1 MRPLY
6 AATSEG
12 HFVDRTIGK
21 LTDLE
26 KGTQVAN
33 AVATGIEYLVLA
45 AVFVVPILMLL
56 GGLRSRKAVNI
67 LGGVAATAGVVWYR
81 SIGDWDQRQNSI
93 LDKWQIPVG
102 DWVEQIT
109 VWVDLN
115 MKETLDVIKW
125 PFHTML
131 KIVVDDWLLGLSW
144 LTVCVAVLIAGWAFR
159 GLKVGIGSFL
169 GLTICGLLGE
179 EYWKETART
188 IGFIAVAV
196 ILCVMIGIPVGVAC
210 GRMDGVWRVVRPIL
224 DAMQVVHSFVY
235 MLPFVFF
242 FGVGFV
248 SATMVTMVFALPPL
262 IRLTNLGIRQVPED
276 VVEAAR
282 AYGASERRVLTDVQ
296 LPLARAALM
305 TGINQT
311 LLLAISMLG
320 IAAIMGAGGLGRLLY
335 RAIANQDIALAGS
348 GGLAFFIV
356 AVVLDRLT
364 QPDDADRGGL
374 FSRISGAW
382 KNTRTPELLLQK
394 AEEPAD
400 LGTDTNDGGLVAAM
414 YEPLGN
420 RERTAVGGAAL
431 GSIIALVGI
440 FLPWNSGAGHISAYA
455 RYADES
461 LTNQSFNGL
470 AASGGSWF
478 GVIILLFVIALAA
491 SLYASVFT
499 PGQKSRWLGP
509 DGATIFSVAALVVAI
524 CAILADPPIAASEF
538 SRSSGVYVTLIGCI
552 LMAASSVLWVWNAPM
567 GARRPLASGIRW
579 GRLFGVAFSG
589 LLIVIA
595 GYSGWTF
602 DTRAD
607 SVIGPELQ
615 VQLDDIVMQAE
626 AAEASGDLALAGSL
640 AAEFTALIAY
650 AQRTGDVIHD
660 GFNDEGAGLG
670 WVALAIGLLTLLV
683 AVPASGLISTD
694 ERFLYQWCSIVCGLG
709 LGLLVLGI
717 AWVATIARVAETNLV
732 SGVGALF
739 MMIAGVTSAASVR
752 GTLSEFDRKQVYTE
766 ISS

>member
-1 MRPLY
+1 MNVY
-6 AATSEG
+6 ADSTG
-12 HFVDRTIGK
+12 HFVDRAVGK
-21 LTDLE
+21 VTDLE
-26 KGTQVAN
+26 TGDKVAD
-33 AVATGIEYLVLA
+33 AVASAVEFVALIGIFA
-45 AVFVVPILMLL
+45 IPILFLL
-56 GGLRSRKAVNI
+56 GSARRRRVASAVGGAAAL
-67 LGGVAATAGVVWYR
+67 LGVLWYR
-81 SIGDWDQRQNSI
+81 SIGDWDQRQNTV

-115 MKETLDVIKW
+115 MKETLAVIKW
-125 PFHTML
+125 PFQTML
-131 KIVVDDWLLGLSW
+131 EVVVDDWLLGLSW
-144 LTVCVAVLIAGWAFR
+144 MTVCLAALIAGWAFR
-159 GLKVGIGSFL
+159 GLQVGIGSFL

-196 ILCVMIGIPVGVAC
+196 ILCVIIGIPTGVAC
-210 GRMDGVWRVVRPIL
+210 GRMDGVWRVVRPLL

-335 RAIANQDIALAGS
+335 RSIANQDIALAGS

-364 QPDDADRGGL
+364 QPDDSDKAGL
-374 FSRISGAW
+374 FSRITAAW
-382 KNTRTPELLLQK
+382 KNTRTPEALLPANTEEVSDSSKSDQA
-394 AEEPAD
+394 AEDAR
-400 LGTDTNDGGLVAAM
+400 
-414 YEPLGN
+414 YEPVSSK
-420 RERTAVGGAAL
+420 ERLAMLCACAGAL
-431 GSIIALVGI
+431 IAAIGL
-440 FLPWNSGAGHISAYA
+440 FLPWNSGTGHVSAYG
-455 RYADES
+455 RFADND
-461 LTNQSFNGL
+461 LAGQSFNGL

-478 GVIILLFVIALAA
+478 GIIILLCVLAVAAALYSTAWFA
-491 SLYASVFT
+491 
-499 PGQKSRWLGP
+499 GQRNRWLGP
-509 DGATIFSVAALVVAI
+509 DGATIFSVAAVVTALS
-524 CAILADPPIAASEF
+524 ATLANAPDSASGF
-538 SRSSGVYVTLIGCI
+538 QRSSGVYISLVGCLI
-552 LMAASSVLWVWNAPM
+552 MAAASVIWVWNAPM
-567 GARRPLASGIRW
+567 GARRPLASGVNW
-579 GRLFGVAFSG
+579 GRMFGASFAL
-589 LLIVIA
+589 LLIVMA

-615 VQLDDIVMQAE
+615 IELDAITEQSRIAE
-626 AAEASGDLALAGSL
+626 EAGDLAKVGSL
-640 AAEFTALIAY
+640 AAEFTALISY
-650 AQRTGDVIHD
+650 AQRTGDVIYD
-660 GFNDEGAGLG
+660 GYTDEGAGLG
-670 WVALAIGLLTLLV
+670 WLALVLGLLTLVL
-683 AVPASGLISTD
+683 AVPASGFFSQEEL
-694 ERFLYQWCSIVCGLG
+694 FLYRWCSVVCGLG
-709 LGLLVLGI
+709 LGLLLISVAWI
-717 AWVATIARVAETNLV
+717 ASISRVAETNLV

-739 MMIAGVTSAASVR
+739 LLFAGVTAAASAR
-752 GTLSEFDRKQVYTE
+752 GTLSEFDRKQVYT
-766 ISS
+766 

>member
-1 MRPLY
+1 
-6 AATSEG
+6 
-12 HFVDRTIGK
+12 
-21 LTDLE
+21 
-26 KGTQVAN
+26 
-33 AVATGIEYLVLA
+33 
-45 AVFVVPILMLL
+45 
-56 GGLRSRKAVNI
+56 
-67 LGGVAATAGVVWYR
+67 
-81 SIGDWDQRQNSI
+81 
-93 LDKWQIPVG
+93 
-102 DWVEQIT
+102 
-109 VWVDLN
+109 
-115 MKETLDVIKW
+115 
-125 PFHTML
+125 
-131 KIVVDDWLLGLSW
+131 
-144 LTVCVAVLIAGWAFR
+144 
-159 GLKVGIGSFL
+159 
-169 GLTICGLLGE
+169 
-179 EYWKETART
+179 
-188 IGFIAVAV
+188 
-196 ILCVMIGIPVGVAC
+196 
-210 GRMDGVWRVVRPIL
+210 
-224 DAMQVVHSFVY
+224 

-364 QPDDADRGGL
+364 QPDDSDGGGL
-374 FSRISGAW
+374 FRRISAAW
-382 KNTRTPELLLQK
+382 KNTKTPELLLPNSQDQDPPNK
-394 AEEPAD
+394 TQIDDEAD
-400 LGTDTNDGGLVAAM
+400 QEAL
-414 YEPLGN
+414 YEPL
-420 RERTAVGGAAL
+420 RSAERSGVTVAAL
-431 GSIIALVGI
+431 GAIATLLGVL
-440 FLPWNSGAGHISAYA
+440 LPWNGGSGHISAYA

-461 LTNQSFNGL
+461 LTNQTFNGL

-478 GVIILLFVIALAA
+478 GILIVICTLALAG
-491 SLYASVFT
+491 SLYATVRS
-499 PGQKSRWLGP
+499 PGQRSRWLGP
-509 DGATIFSVAALVVAI
+509 DGATVFSVAALVTAV
-524 CAILADPPIAASEF
+524 CALLASPPSVASEF
-538 SRSSGVYVTLIGCI
+538 SRSYGVYVTLVGCI
-552 LMAASSVLWVWNAPM
+552 LMAAGSVLWVWNAPM

-579 GRLFGVAFSG
+579 GRLFGVCFAG

-607 SVIGPELQ
+607 SVIGPELR

-626 AAEASGDLALAGSL
+626 AAEAAGDLALAGSL

-660 GFNDEGAGLG
+660 GYSGEGAGLG
-670 WVALAIGLLTLLV
+670 WVALMIGALTLLV
-683 AVPASGLISTD
+683 AIPASGVMSGD
-694 ERFLYQWCSIVCGLG
+694 EDFLYRWCSIMCGLG
-709 LGLLVLGI
+709 LGLFLLGI
-717 AWVATIARVAETNLV
+717 AWVGTISRVAETNLV

-739 MMIAGVTSAASVR
+739 ILFAGVTNAASVR
-752 GTLSEFDRKQVYTE
+752 GTLAEFDRKQVYN
-766 ISS
+766 

>member
-1 MRPLY
+1 MNLY
-6 AATSEG
+6 AESTG
-12 HFVDRTIGK
+12 HFVDRAVGK
-21 LTDLE
+21 VTDLE
-26 KGTQVAN
+26 TGDKVAD
-33 AVATGIEYLVLA
+33 AVASAVEFVALIGVFAIPILFLLGSARKRQAAA
-45 AVFVVPILMLL
+45 AVGGGAALL
-56 GGLRSRKAVNI
+56 GVL
-67 LGGVAATAGVVWYR
+67 WYR
-81 SIGDWDQRQNSI
+81 SIGDWDQRQNTV

-115 MKETLDVIKW
+115 MKETLAVIKW
-125 PFHTML
+125 PFQTML
-131 KIVVDDWLLGLSW
+131 EVVVDDWLLGLSW
-144 LTVCVAVLIAGWAFR
+144 MTVCLAALIAGWAFR
-159 GLKVGIGSFL
+159 GLQVGIGSFL

-196 ILCVMIGIPVGVAC
+196 ILCVIIGIPTGVAC
-210 GRMDGVWRVVRPIL
+210 GRMDGVWRVVRPLL

-335 RAIANQDIALAGS
+335 RSIANQDIALAGS

-364 QPDDADRGGL
+364 QPDDSDKAGL
-374 FSRISGAW
+374 FSRITAAW
-382 KNTRTPELLLQK
+382 KNTRTPEALLPAETEKVSASSKSEQ
-394 AEEPAD
+394 ATEEPQ
-400 LGTDTNDGGLVAAM
+400 
-414 YEPLGN
+414 YEPVRNKERLAMLGASAG
-420 RERTAVGGAAL
+420 AVIAAIGL
-431 GSIIALVGI
+431 
-440 FLPWNSGAGHISAYA
+440 FLPWNSGTGHISAYG
-455 RYADES
+455 RFADS
-461 LTNQSFNGL
+461 DLAGQSFNGL

-478 GVIILLFVIALAA
+478 GIIILLCVLAVGGALYSTAWFA
-491 SLYASVFT
+491 
-499 PGQKSRWLGP
+499 GQRNRWLGP
-509 DGATIFSVAALVVAI
+509 DGATIFSVAAAVTALSAT
-524 CAILADPPIAASEF
+524 LANAPDGASGF
-538 SRSSGVYVTLIGCI
+538 QRSSGVYVALVGCLI
-552 LMAASSVLWVWNAPM
+552 MAAASVTWVWNAPM
-567 GARRPLASGIRW
+567 GARRPLSSGVNW
-579 GRLFGVAFSG
+579 GRMFGASFAL
-589 LLIVIA
+589 LLIVMA
-595 GYSGWTF
+595 GFSGWTF

-615 VQLDDIVMQAE
+615 IELDAITEQSKIAE
-626 AAEASGDLALAGSL
+626 EAGDLAKVGSL
-640 AAEFTALIAY
+640 AAEFTALISY
-650 AQRTGDVIHD
+650 AQRTGDVIYD
-660 GFNDEGAGLG
+660 GYTDEGAGLG
-670 WVALAIGLLTLLV
+670 WLALFLGLLALLV
-683 AVPASGLISTD
+683 AIPASGFFSQEEL
-694 ERFLYQWCSIVCGLG
+694 FLYKWCSVVCGLG
-709 LGLLVLGI
+709 LGLLLISV
-717 AWVATIARVAETNLV
+717 AWIGSISRVAETNLV

-739 MMIAGVTSAASVR
+739 LLFAGVTTAASAR
-752 GTLSEFDRKQVYTE
+752 GTLSEFDRKQVYT
-766 ISS
+766 

>member
-1 MRPLY
+1 MNVY
-6 AATSEG
+6 ADSTG
-12 HFVDRTIGK
+12 HFVDRAVGK
-21 LTDLE
+21 VTDLE
-26 KGTQVAN
+26 TGDKVAD
-33 AVATGIEYLVLA
+33 AVASAVEFVALIGIFA
-45 AVFVVPILMLL
+45 IPILFLL
-56 GGLRSRKAVNI
+56 GSARRRRVASAIGGAAAL
-67 LGGVAATAGVVWYR
+67 LGVLWYR
-81 SIGDWDQRQNSI
+81 SIGDWDQRQNTV

-115 MKETLDVIKW
+115 MKETLAVIKW
-125 PFHTML
+125 PFQTML
-131 KIVVDDWLLGLSW
+131 EVVVDDWLLGLSW
-144 LTVCVAVLIAGWAFR
+144 MTVCLAALIAGWAFR
-159 GLKVGIGSFL
+159 GLQVGIGSFL

-196 ILCVMIGIPVGVAC
+196 ILCVIIGIPTGVAC
-210 GRMDGVWRVVRPIL
+210 GRMDGVWRVVRPLL

-335 RAIANQDIALAGS
+335 RSIANQDIALAGS

-364 QPDDADRGGL
+364 QPDDSDKAGL
-374 FSRISGAW
+374 FSRITAAW
-382 KNTRTPELLLQK
+382 KNTRTPEALLPANTEEVSDSSKSDLA
-394 AEEPAD
+394 AEDAR
-400 LGTDTNDGGLVAAM
+400 
-414 YEPLGN
+414 YEPVSNKERLAMLG
-420 RERTAVGGAAL
+420 ACAGAL
-431 GSIIALVGI
+431 IAAIGLL
-440 FLPWNSGAGHISAYA
+440 LPWNRGTGHVSAYG
-455 RYADES
+455 RFADND
-461 LTNQSFNGL
+461 LAGQSFNGL

-478 GVIILLFVIALAA
+478 GIIILLCVLAVAAALYSTAWFA
-491 SLYASVFT
+491 
-499 PGQKSRWLGP
+499 GQRNRWLGP
-509 DGATIFSVAALVVAI
+509 DGATIFSVAAVVTALS
-524 CAILADPPIAASEF
+524 ATLANAPDSASGF
-538 SRSSGVYVTLIGCI
+538 QRSSGVYISLVGCLI
-552 LMAASSVLWVWNAPM
+552 MAAASLIWVWNAPM
-567 GARRPLASGIRW
+567 GARRPLASGVNW
-579 GRLFGVAFSG
+579 GRMFGASFAL
-589 LLIVIA
+589 LLIVMA

-615 VQLDDIVMQAE
+615 IELDAITEQSRIAE
-626 AAEASGDLALAGSL
+626 EAGDLAKVGSL
-640 AAEFTALIAY
+640 AAEFTALISY
-650 AQRTGDVIHD
+650 AQRTGDVIYD
-660 GFNDEGAGLG
+660 GYTDEGAGLG
-670 WVALAIGLLTLLV
+670 WLALVLGLLTLVL
-683 AVPASGLISTD
+683 AVPASGFFSQEEL
-694 ERFLYQWCSIVCGLG
+694 FLYRWCSVVCGLG
-709 LGLLVLGI
+709 LGLLLISVAWI
-717 AWVATIARVAETNLV
+717 ASISRVAETNLV

-739 MMIAGVTSAASVR
+739 LLFAGVTTAASAR
-752 GTLSEFDRKQVYTE
+752 GTLSEFDRKQVYT
-766 ISS
+766 

>member
-12 HFVDRTIGK
+12 HFVDRTVGK

-26 KGTQVAN
+26 KGTQVAD

-45 AVFVVPILMLL
+45 AVFVIPILMLL

-67 LGGVAATAGVVWYR
+67 LGGVAATAGVIWYR
-81 SIGDWDQRQNSI
+81 SIGDWDQRQNTI

-131 KIVVDDWLLGLSW
+131 KIVVDQWLLSLSW
-144 LTVCVAVLIAGWAFR
+144 LTVCIAVLIAGCAFR
-159 GLKVGIGSFL
+159 GLKVGVGSFL

-188 IGFIAVAV
+188 LGFIAVAV

-374 FSRISGAW
+374 FSRISSAW
-382 KNTRTPELLLQK
+382 KNTKTPELLLQK
-394 AEEPAD
+394 PEEPAD
-400 LGTDTNDGGLVAAM
+400 PGIDTDNGGLVAAR

-420 RERTAVGGAAL
+420 RERMAVGGAAL
-431 GSIIALVGI
+431 GSIIVLVGI

-478 GVIILLFVIALAA
+478 GVTILLFVIALAA

-509 DGATIFSVAALVVAI
+509 DGATIFSVAALVIAI
-524 CAILADPPIAASEF
+524 SSILANPPSVASEF
-538 SRSSGVYVTLIGCI
+538 SRSSGVYITLIGCI
-552 LMAASSVLWVWNAPM
+552 LMAAASVLWVWNAPM
-567 GARRPLASGIRW
+567 AARRPLASGIRW

-626 AAEASGDLALAGSL
+626 AAEAAGDLALAGSL

-660 GFNDEGAGLG
+660 GFEDEGAGLG
-670 WVALAIGLLTLLV
+670 WVALAIGLFTLLV
-683 AVPASGLISTD
+683 AVPASGLISRD
-694 ERFLYQWCSIVCGLG
+694 EKFLYQWCSIVCGLG
-709 LGLLVLGI
+709 LGVLVLGI
-717 AWVATIARVAETNLV
+717 AWVGTIARVAETNLV

-739 MMIAGVTSAASVR
+739 IIFAGVTSAGSVR
-752 GTLSEFDRKQVYTE
+752 GTLSEFDRKQVYE
-766 ISS
+766 DVSS

>member
-1 MRPLY
+1 MKPLY

-12 HFVDRTIGK
+12 HFVDRAVGK

-26 KGTQVAN
+26 KGSQVAD
-33 AVATGIEYLVLA
+33 AVASGIEYLVLA

-56 GGLRSRKAVNI
+56 GGLRTRKAVTI

-81 SIGDWDQRQNSI
+81 SVGDWDQRQNSI

-131 KIVVDDWLLGLSW
+131 KIVVDEWLLGLSW
-144 LTVCVAVLIAGWAFR
+144 LTVCLAVLIAGWAFR

-188 IGFIAVAV
+188 LGFIAVAV

-210 GRMDGVWRVVRPIL
+210 GRVDGVWRIVRPVL

-374 FSRISGAW
+374 FSRISSAW
-382 KNTRTPELLLQK
+382 KNTKTPELLLQK
-394 AEEPAD
+394 AAESAD
-400 LGTDTNDGGLVAAM
+400 SGIDTDDGDLVAAV

-440 FLPWNSGAGHISAYA
+440 FLPWNSGSGHISAYA

-478 GVIILLFVIALAA
+478 GVMILLFVIALAA

-509 DGATIFSVAALVVAI
+509 DGATIFSVAALVTAI
-524 CAILADPPIAASEF
+524 CSILADPPSVASEF

-552 LMAASSVLWVWNAPM
+552 LMAAASVLWVWNAPM

-660 GFNDEGAGLG
+660 GFEDEGAGLG
-670 WVALAIGLLTLLV
+670 WVALAIGFFTLLV
-683 AVPASGLISTD
+683 AVPASGLISRD
-694 ERFLYQWCSIVCGLG
+694 EKFLYQWCSIVCGLG
-709 LGLLVLGI
+709 LGVLVLGI
-717 AWVATIARVAETNLV
+717 AWVGTIARVAETNLV

-739 MMIAGVTSAASVR
+739 IIFAGVTSAGSVR
-752 GTLSEFDRKQVYTE
+752 GTLSEFDRKQVYEDVT
-766 ISS
+766 S

>member
-1 MRPLY
+1 MNVY
-6 AATSEG
+6 ADSTG
-12 HFVDRTIGK
+12 HFVDRAVGK
-21 LTDLE
+21 VTDLE
-26 KGTQVAN
+26 TGDKVAD
-33 AVATGIEYLVLA
+33 AVASAVEFVALIGIFA
-45 AVFVVPILMLL
+45 IPILFLL
-56 GGLRSRKAVNI
+56 GSARRRRVASAVGGAAAL
-67 LGGVAATAGVVWYR
+67 LGVLWYR
-81 SIGDWDQRQNSI
+81 SIGDWDQRQNTV

-115 MKETLDVIKW
+115 MKETLAVIKW
-125 PFHTML
+125 PFQTML
-131 KIVVDDWLLGLSW
+131 EVVVDDWLLGLSW
-144 LTVCVAVLIAGWAFR
+144 MTVCLAALIAGWAFR
-159 GLKVGIGSFL
+159 GLQVVIGSFL

-196 ILCVMIGIPVGVAC
+196 ILCVIIGIPTGVAC
-210 GRMDGVWRVVRPIL
+210 GRMDGVWRVVRPLL

-335 RAIANQDIALAGS
+335 RSIANQDIALAGS

-364 QPDDADRGGL
+364 QPDDSDKAGL
-374 FSRISGAW
+374 FSRITAAW
-382 KNTRTPELLLQK
+382 KNTRTPEALLPANTEEVSDSSKSDLA
-394 AEEPAD
+394 AEDAR
-400 LGTDTNDGGLVAAM
+400 
-414 YEPLGN
+414 YEPVGN
-420 RERTAVGGAAL
+420 KERLAMLCACAGAL
-431 GSIIALVGI
+431 IAAIGL
-440 FLPWNSGAGHISAYA
+440 FLPWNSGTGHVSAYG
-455 RYADES
+455 RFADND
-461 LTNQSFNGL
+461 LAGQSFNGL

-478 GVIILLFVIALAA
+478 GIIILLCVLAVAAALYSTAWFA
-491 SLYASVFT
+491 
-499 PGQKSRWLGP
+499 GQRNRWLGP
-509 DGATIFSVAALVVAI
+509 DGATIFSVAAVVTALS
-524 CAILADPPIAASEF
+524 ATLANAPDSASGF
-538 SRSSGVYVTLIGCI
+538 QRSSGVYISLVGCLI
-552 LMAASSVLWVWNAPM
+552 MAAASVIWVWNAPM
-567 GARRPLASGIRW
+567 GARRPLASGVNW
-579 GRLFGVAFSG
+579 GRMFGASFAL
-589 LLIVIA
+589 LLIVMA

-615 VQLDDIVMQAE
+615 IELDAITEQSRIAE
-626 AAEASGDLALAGSL
+626 EAGDLAKVGSL
-640 AAEFTALIAY
+640 AAEFTALISY
-650 AQRTGDVIHD
+650 AQRTGDVIYD
-660 GFNDEGAGLG
+660 GYTDEGAGLG
-670 WVALAIGLLTLLV
+670 WLALVLGLLTLVL
-683 AVPASGLISTD
+683 AVPASGFFSQEEL
-694 ERFLYQWCSIVCGLG
+694 FLYRWCSVVCGLG
-709 LGLLVLGI
+709 LGLLLISVAWI
-717 AWVATIARVAETNLV
+717 ASISRVAETNLV

-739 MMIAGVTSAASVR
+739 LLFAGVTAAASAR
-752 GTLSEFDRKQVYTE
+752 GTLSEFDRKQVYT
-766 ISS
+766 

>member
-1 MRPLY
+1 MNLY
-6 AATSEG
+6 AESTG
-12 HFVDRTIGK
+12 HFVDRAVGK
-21 LTDLE
+21 VTDLE
-26 KGTQVAN
+26 TGDKVAD
-33 AVATGIEYLVLA
+33 AVASAVEFVALIGVFAIPILFLLGSARKRQAAA
-45 AVFVVPILMLL
+45 AVGGGAALL
-56 GGLRSRKAVNI
+56 GVL
-67 LGGVAATAGVVWYR
+67 WYR
-81 SIGDWDQRQNSI
+81 SIGDWDQRQNTV

-115 MKETLDVIKW
+115 MKETLAVIKW
-125 PFHTML
+125 PFQTML
-131 KIVVDDWLLGLSW
+131 EVVVDDWLLGLSW
-144 LTVCVAVLIAGWAFR
+144 MTVCLAALIAGWAFR
-159 GLKVGIGSFL
+159 GLQVGIGSFL

-196 ILCVMIGIPVGVAC
+196 ILCVIIGIPTGVAC
-210 GRMDGVWRVVRPIL
+210 GRMDGVWRVVRPLL

-335 RAIANQDIALAGS
+335 RSIANQDIALAGS

-364 QPDDADRGGL
+364 QPDDSDKAGL
-374 FSRISGAW
+374 FSRITAAW
-382 KNTRTPELLLQK
+382 KNTRTPEALLP
-394 AEEPAD
+394 AETEKVSASSKSEQA
-400 LGTDTNDGGLVAAM
+400 TEEAQ
-414 YEPLGN
+414 YEPVRNKERLAMLGASAG
-420 RERTAVGGAAL
+420 AVIAAIGL
-431 GSIIALVGI
+431 
-440 FLPWNSGAGHISAYA
+440 FLPWNSGTGHISAYG
-455 RYADES
+455 RFADS
-461 LTNQSFNGL
+461 DLAGQSFNGL

-478 GVIILLFVIALAA
+478 GIIILLCVLAVGGALYSTAWFA
-491 SLYASVFT
+491 
-499 PGQKSRWLGP
+499 GQRNRWLGP
-509 DGATIFSVAALVVAI
+509 DGATIFSVAAAVTALSAT
-524 CAILADPPIAASEF
+524 LANAPDGASGF
-538 SRSSGVYVTLIGCI
+538 QRSSGVYVALVGCLI
-552 LMAASSVLWVWNAPM
+552 MAAASVTWVWNAPM
-567 GARRPLASGIRW
+567 GARRPLSSGVNW
-579 GRLFGVAFSG
+579 GRMFGASFAL
-589 LLIVIA
+589 LLIVMA
-595 GYSGWTF
+595 GFSGWTF

-615 VQLDDIVMQAE
+615 IELDAITEQRKIAE
-626 AAEASGDLALAGSL
+626 EAGDLAKVGSL
-640 AAEFTALIAY
+640 AAEFTALISY
-650 AQRTGDVIHD
+650 AQRTGDVIYD
-660 GFNDEGAGLG
+660 GYTDEGAGLG
-670 WVALAIGLLTLLV
+670 WLALFLGLLALLV
-683 AVPASGLISTD
+683 AIPASGFFSQEEL
-694 ERFLYQWCSIVCGLG
+694 FLYKWCSVVCGLG
-709 LGLLVLGI
+709 LGLLLISV
-717 AWVATIARVAETNLV
+717 AWIGSISRVAETNLV

-739 MMIAGVTSAASVR
+739 LLFAGVTTAASAR
-752 GTLSEFDRKQVYTE
+752 GTLSEFDRKQVYT
-766 ISS
+766 

>member
-12 HFVDRTIGK
+12 HFVDRTVGK

-26 KGTQVAN
+26 KGTQVAD
-33 AVATGIEYLVLA
+33 AVATGVEYLVLA
-45 AVFVVPILMLL
+45 AVFVIPILMLL

-67 LGGVAATAGVVWYR
+67 LGGVAATAGVIWYR

-131 KIVVDDWLLGLSW
+131 KIVVDQWLLSLSW
-144 LTVCVAVLIAGWAFR
+144 LTVCIAVLIAGCAFR

-188 IGFIAVAV
+188 LGFIAVAV

-210 GRMDGVWRVVRPIL
+210 GRVDGVWRIVRPVL

-262 IRLTNLGIRQVPED
+262 IRLTNLGIRQVLED

-374 FSRISGAW
+374 FSRISSAW
-382 KNTRTPELLLQK
+382 KNTKTPELLLQK
-394 AEEPAD
+394 PEEPAD
-400 LGTDTNDGGLVAAM
+400 PGIDTDNGGLVAAR

-420 RERTAVGGAAL
+420 RERMAVGGATL
-431 GSIIALVGI
+431 GSIIVLVGI

-478 GVIILLFVIALAA
+478 GIIILLFVIALAA

-509 DGATIFSVAALVVAI
+509 DGATIFSVAALVIAI
-524 CAILADPPIAASEF
+524 CATLADPPRAASEF

-552 LMAASSVLWVWNAPM
+552 LMAAASVLWVWNAPM

-579 GRLFGVAFSG
+579 GRLFGVAVSG

-626 AAEASGDLALAGSL
+626 AAEAAGDLALAGSL

-660 GFNDEGAGLG
+660 GFEDEGAGLG

-683 AVPASGLISTD
+683 AVPASGLISRD
-694 ERFLYQWCSIVCGLG
+694 EKFLYQWCSIVCGLG
-709 LGLLVLGI
+709 LGVLVLGI
-717 AWVATIARVAETNLV
+717 AWVGTIARVAETNLV

-739 MMIAGVTSAASVR
+739 IIFAGVTSAGSVR
-752 GTLSEFDRKQVYTE
+752 GTLSEFDRKQVYE
-766 ISS
+766 DVSS

>member
-1 MRPLY
+1 MNLY
-6 AATSEG
+6 AESTG
-12 HFVDRTIGK
+12 HFVDRAVGK
-21 LTDLE
+21 VTDLE
-26 KGTQVAN
+26 TGDTVAN
-33 AVATGIEYLVLA
+33 AVASAIEFVALIG
-45 AVFVVPILMLL
+45 VFGVPILIIL
-56 GGLRSRKAVNI
+56 GSARRRRVVNAV
-67 LGGVAATAGVVWYR
+67 GGVAGLVAVIWYR
-81 SIGDWDQRQNSI
+81 SIEDWDQRQNTV
-93 LDKWQIPVG
+93 LDRWQIPVG

-131 KIVVDDWLLGLSW
+131 GVVVDDWLLGLSW
-144 LTVCVAVLIAGWAFR
+144 MTVCLAALIAGWAFR
-159 GLKVGIGSFL
+159 GLQVGIGSFL

-196 ILCVMIGIPVGVAC
+196 ILCVIIGIPTGVAC
-210 GRMDGVWRVVRPIL
+210 GRMDGVWRIVRPVL

-364 QPDDADRGGL
+364 QPDDSDGGGL
-374 FSRISGAW
+374 FGRITAAW
-382 KNTRTPELLLQK
+382 KNTKTPELLLSNSENEDLLNK
-394 AEEPAD
+394 AQI
-400 LGTDTNDGGLVAAM
+400 DGESDQEAQ
-414 YEPLGN
+414 YEPL
-420 RERTAVGGAAL
+420 RSAERSGVAVAAL
-431 GSIIALVGI
+431 GAIATLLGVL
-440 FLPWNSGAGHISAYA
+440 LPWNGGSGHISAYA

-461 LTNQSFNGL
+461 LTNQTFNGL

-478 GVIILLFVIALAA
+478 GILIVMCTLALAG
-491 SLYASVFT
+491 SVYATVRS
-499 PGQKSRWLGP
+499 PGQRNRWLGP
-509 DGATIFSVAALVVAI
+509 DGATVFGIAALVTAVCSIMAS
-524 CAILADPPIAASEF
+524 PPDVASEF
-538 SRSSGVYVTLIGCI
+538 SRSYGIYVTLIGCV
-552 LMAASSVLWVWNAPM
+552 LMAAGSVLWVWNAPM

-579 GRLFGVAFSG
+579 GRLVGVSFAG
-589 LLIVIA
+589 LLIVMA

-607 SVIGPELQ
+607 SVIGPELR
-615 VQLDDIVMQAE
+615 VQLDDIVMKAE
-626 AAEASGDLALAGSL
+626 AAEAAGDLALAGSL

-660 GFNDEGAGLG
+660 GYSDQGAGLG
-670 WVALAIGLLTLLV
+670 WVALVLGLLAL
-683 AVPASGLISTD
+683 AVVIPASGFLSQD
-694 ERFLYQWCSIVCGLG
+694 ELFLYKWCSIVCGLG
-709 LGLLVLGI
+709 LGLFLMSV
-717 AWVATIARVAETNLV
+717 AWIGSISRVAETNLV
-732 SGVGALF
+732 AGVGALF
-739 MMIAGVTSAASVR
+739 LLFAGVTVAGSAR
-752 GTLSEFDRKQVYTE
+752 GTLSEFDRKQVYT
-766 ISS
+766 

>member
-1 MRPLY
+1 MRTLF
-6 AATSEG
+6 AASADG
-12 HFVDRTIGK
+12 HFVDRTVGK
-21 LTDLE
+21 LTDLDT
-26 KGTQVAN
+26 GDQVAD
-33 AVATGIEYLVLA
+33 AVATVVEYFALI
-45 AVFVVPILMLL
+45 AVFAIPILMLL
-56 GGLRSRKAVNI
+56 GGLRSRKAASI
-67 LGGVAATAGVVWYR
+67 TGGVIATAGVLWYR

-102 DWVEQIT
+102 DWVEQVT

-131 KIVVDDWLLGLSW
+131 KIIVDEWLLGLSW
-144 LTVCVAVLIAGWAFR
+144 MTVCLAALFAGWAFR
-159 GLKVGIGSFL
+159 GLQVGVGSFL
-169 GLTICGLLGE
+169 GLTICGLLGD
-179 EYWKETART
+179 EYWKETSRT

-196 ILCVMIGIPVGVAC
+196 ILCVIIGIPVGVAC
-210 GRMDGVWRVVRPIL
+210 GRVDGVWRVVRPVL

-364 QPDDADRGGL
+364 QPDDSDGGGL
-374 FSRISGAW
+374 FRRISAAW
-382 KNTRTPELLLQK
+382 KNTKTPELLLPNSQDQDPPNK
-394 AEEPAD
+394 PQIDDEAD
-400 LGTDTNDGGLVAAM
+400 QEAL
-414 YEPLGN
+414 YEPL
-420 RERTAVGGAAL
+420 RSAERSGVTVAAL
-431 GSIIALVGI
+431 GAIATLLGV
-440 FLPWNSGAGHISAYA
+440 FLPWNGGSGHISAYA

-461 LTNQSFNGL
+461 LTNQTFNGL

-478 GVIILLFVIALAA
+478 GILIVICTLALAG
-491 SLYASVFT
+491 SLYATVRS
-499 PGQKSRWLGP
+499 PGQRNRWLGP
-509 DGATIFSVAALVVAI
+509 DGATVFSVAALVTAV
-524 CAILADPPIAASEF
+524 CALLASPPSVASEF
-538 SRSSGVYVTLIGCI
+538 SRSYGVYVTLVGCI
-552 LMAASSVLWVWNAPM
+552 LMAAGSVLWVWNAPM

-579 GRLFGVAFSG
+579 GRLFGVCFAG

-607 SVIGPELQ
+607 SVIGPELR

-626 AAEASGDLALAGSL
+626 AAEAAGDLALAGSL

-660 GFNDEGAGLG
+660 GYSGEGAGLG
-670 WVALAIGLLTLLV
+670 WVALMIGALTLLV
-683 AVPASGLISTD
+683 AIPASGVMSGD
-694 ERFLYQWCSIVCGLG
+694 EDFLYRWCSIMCGLG
-709 LGLLVLGI
+709 LGLFLLGI
-717 AWVATIARVAETNLV
+717 AWVGTISRVAETNLV

-739 MMIAGVTSAASVR
+739 ILFAGVTNAASAR
-752 GTLSEFDRKQVYTE
+752 GTLAEFDRKQVYN
-766 ISS
+766 

>member
-1 MRPLY
+1 VKPLY

-12 HFVDRTIGK
+12 HFVDRTVGK

-26 KGTQVAN
+26 KGTQVAD
-33 AVATGIEYLVLA
+33 AVANGIEYLVLA
-45 AVFVVPILMLL
+45 AVFVIPILMLL
-56 GGLRSRKAVNI
+56 GGLRSRKAASI

-81 SIGDWDQRQNSI
+81 SVGDWDQRQNTI

-131 KIVVDDWLLGLSW
+131 KIVVDEWLLGLSW
-144 LTVCVAVLIAGWAFR
+144 LTVCLAVLIAGWAFR

-188 IGFIAVAV
+188 LGFIAVAV

-210 GRMDGVWRVVRPIL
+210 GRVDGVWRIVRPIL

-374 FSRISGAW
+374 FSRISNAW
-382 KNTRTPELLLQK
+382 KNTKTPELLLQK
-394 AEEPAD
+394 AEEP
-400 LGTDTNDGGLVAAM
+400 TDPGIDIDDGELVAAM

-478 GVIILLFVIALAA
+478 GVMILLFVIALAA

-509 DGATIFSVAALVVAI
+509 DGATIFSVAALVTAI
-524 CAILADPPIAASEF
+524 CAILADPPSVASEF

-552 LMAASSVLWVWNAPM
+552 LMAAASVLWVWNAPM
-567 GARRPLASGIRW
+567 AARRPLASGIRW

-626 AAEASGDLALAGSL
+626 AAEAAGDLALAGSL

-650 AQRTGDVIHD
+650 AQRTGDVIND
-660 GFNDEGAGLG
+660 GFEDEGAGLG
-670 WVALAIGLLTLLV
+670 WVALAVGLFTLLV
-683 AVPASGLISTD
+683 AVPASGLISRD
-694 ERFLYQWCSIVCGLG
+694 EKFLYQWCSIVCGLG
-709 LGLLVLGI
+709 LGVLVLGI
-717 AWVATIARVAETNLV
+717 AWVGTIARVAETNLV

-739 MMIAGVTSAASVR
+739 IIFAGVTSAGSVR
-752 GTLSEFDRKQVYTE
+752 GTLSEFDRKQVYE
-766 ISS
+766 DVSS

>member
-1 MRPLY
+1 MNLY
-6 AATSEG
+6 AESTG
-12 HFVDRTIGK
+12 HFVDRAVGK
-21 LTDLE
+21 VTDLE
-26 KGTQVAN
+26 TGDKVAD
-33 AVATGIEYLVLA
+33 AVASAVEFVALIGVFAIPILFLLGSARRRRIAA
-45 AVFVVPILMLL
+45 AVGGGAALL
-56 GGLRSRKAVNI
+56 GVL
-67 LGGVAATAGVVWYR
+67 WYR
-81 SIGDWDQRQNSI
+81 SIGDWDQRQNTV

-115 MKETLDVIKW
+115 MKETLAVIKW
-125 PFHTML
+125 PFQTML
-131 KIVVDDWLLGLSW
+131 EVVVDDWLLGLSW
-144 LTVCVAVLIAGWAFR
+144 MTVCLAALIAGWAFR
-159 GLKVGIGSFL
+159 GLQVGIGSFL

-196 ILCVMIGIPVGVAC
+196 ILCVIIGIPTGVAC
-210 GRMDGVWRVVRPIL
+210 GRMDGVWRVVRPLL

-335 RAIANQDIALAGS
+335 RSIANQDIALAGS

-364 QPDDADRGGL
+364 QPDDSDKAGL
-374 FSRISGAW
+374 FSRITAAW
-382 KNTRTPELLLQK
+382 KNTRTPEALL
-394 AEEPAD
+394 PAD
-400 LGTDTNDGGLVAAM
+400 TEKVSASSKSDQATEEAQ
-414 YEPLGN
+414 YEPVRNKERLAMLGASAG
-420 RERTAVGGAAL
+420 AVIAAIGL
-431 GSIIALVGI
+431 
-440 FLPWNSGAGHISAYA
+440 FLPWNSGTGHVSAYG
-455 RYADES
+455 RFADND
-461 LTNQSFNGL
+461 LAGQSFNGL

-478 GVIILLFVIALAA
+478 GIIILLCVLAVGGALYSTAWFA
-491 SLYASVFT
+491 
-499 PGQKSRWLGP
+499 GQRNRWLGP
-509 DGATIFSVAALVVAI
+509 DGATIFSVAGVVTALSAT
-524 CAILADPPIAASEF
+524 LANAPDSASGF
-538 SRSSGVYVTLIGCI
+538 QRSSGVYVALVGCLI
-552 LMAASSVLWVWNAPM
+552 MAAASVTWVWNAPM
-567 GARRPLASGIRW
+567 GARRPLSSGVNW
-579 GRLFGVAFSG
+579 GRMFGTSFAL
-589 LLIVIA
+589 LLIVMA

-615 VQLDDIVMQAE
+615 IELDAITEQSKIAE
-626 AAEASGDLALAGSL
+626 EAGDLAKVGSL
-640 AAEFTALIAY
+640 AAEFTALISY
-650 AQRTGDVIHD
+650 AQRTGDVIYD
-660 GFNDEGAGLG
+660 GYTDEGAGLG
-670 WVALAIGLLTLLV
+670 WLALFLGLLALLV
-683 AVPASGLISTD
+683 AIPASGFFSQEEL
-694 ERFLYQWCSIVCGLG
+694 FLYKWCSVVCGLG
-709 LGLLVLGI
+709 LGLLLISVAWI
-717 AWVATIARVAETNLV
+717 ASISRVAETNLV
-732 SGVGALF
+732 SGVGAVFLLF
-739 MMIAGVTSAASVR
+739 AGVTTAASAR
-752 GTLSEFDRKQVYTE
+752 GTLSEFDRKQVYT
-766 ISS
+766 

>member
-1 MRPLY
+1 
-6 AATSEG
+6 
-12 HFVDRTIGK
+12 V
-21 LTDLE
+21 
-26 KGTQVAN
+26 
-33 AVATGIEYLVLA
+33 
-45 AVFVVPILMLL
+45 
-56 GGLRSRKAVNI
+56 
-67 LGGVAATAGVVWYR
+67 
-81 SIGDWDQRQNSI
+81 
-93 LDKWQIPVG
+93 
-102 DWVEQIT
+102 T

-115 MKETLDVIKW
+115 MKETLDVVKW

-131 KIVVDDWLLGLSW
+131 KIIVDEWLLGLSW
-144 LTVCVAVLIAGWAFR
+144 MTVCLAALFAGWAFR
-159 GLKVGIGSFL
+159 GLQVGVGSFL

-179 EYWKETART
+179 EYWKETSRT

-196 ILCVMIGIPVGVAC
+196 ILCVIIGIPVGVAC
-210 GRMDGVWRVVRPIL
+210 GRVDGVWRVVRPVL

-364 QPDDADRGGL
+364 QPDDSDGGGL
-374 FSRISGAW
+374 FRRISAAW
-382 KNTRTPELLLQK
+382 KNTKTPELLLPNSQDQDPPNK
-394 AEEPAD
+394 TQIDDEAD
-400 LGTDTNDGGLVAAM
+400 QEAL
-414 YEPLGN
+414 YEPL
-420 RERTAVGGAAL
+420 RSAERSGVTVAAL
-431 GSIIALVGI
+431 GAIATLLGVL
-440 FLPWNSGAGHISAYA
+440 LPWNGGSGHISAYA

-461 LTNQSFNGL
+461 LTNQTFNGL

-478 GVIILLFVIALAA
+478 GILIVICTLALAG
-491 SLYASVFT
+491 SLYATVRS
-499 PGQKSRWLGP
+499 PGQRNRWLGP
-509 DGATIFSVAALVVAI
+509 DGATVFSVAALVTAV
-524 CAILADPPIAASEF
+524 CALLASPPSVASEF
-538 SRSSGVYVTLIGCI
+538 SRSYGVYVTLVGCI
-552 LMAASSVLWVWNAPM
+552 LMAAGSVLWVWNAPM

-579 GRLFGVAFSG
+579 GRLFGVCFAG

-607 SVIGPELQ
+607 SVIGPELR

-626 AAEASGDLALAGSL
+626 AAEAAGDLALAGSL

-660 GFNDEGAGLG
+660 GYSGEGAGLG
-670 WVALAIGLLTLLV
+670 WVALMIGALTLLV
-683 AVPASGLISTD
+683 AIPASGVMSGD
-694 ERFLYQWCSIVCGLG
+694 EDFLYRWCSIMCGLG
-709 LGLLVLGI
+709 LGLFLLGI
-717 AWVATIARVAETNLV
+717 AWVGTISRVAETNLV

-739 MMIAGVTSAASVR
+739 ILFAGVTNAASVR
-752 GTLSEFDRKQVYTE
+752 GTLAEFDRKQVYN
-766 ISS
+766 

>member
-1 MRPLY
+1 VRTLF
-6 AATSEG
+6 AASADG
-12 HFVDRTIGK
+12 HFVDRTVGK
-21 LTDLE
+21 LTDLDT
-26 KGTQVAN
+26 GDQVAD
-33 AVATGIEYLVLA
+33 AVATGVEYFALI
-45 AVFVVPILMLL
+45 AVFAIPILMLL
-56 GGLRSRKAVNI
+56 GGLRSRKAASI
-67 LGGVAATAGVVWYR
+67 TGGVIATAGVLWYR

-102 DWVEQIT
+102 DWVEQVT

-131 KIVVDDWLLGLSW
+131 KIIVDEWLLGLSW
-144 LTVCVAVLIAGWAFR
+144 MTVCLAALFAGWAFR
-159 GLKVGIGSFL
+159 GLQVGVGSFL

-179 EYWKETART
+179 EYWKETSRT

-196 ILCVMIGIPVGVAC
+196 ILCVIIGIPVGVAC
-210 GRMDGVWRVVRPIL
+210 GRVDGVWRVVRPVL

-364 QPDDADRGGL
+364 QPDDSDGGGL
-374 FSRISGAW
+374 FRRISAAW
-382 KNTRTPELLLQK
+382 KNTKTPELLLPNSQDQDPPNK
-394 AEEPAD
+394 TQTDDEAD
-400 LGTDTNDGGLVAAM
+400 QEAL
-414 YEPLGN
+414 YEPL
-420 RERTAVGGAAL
+420 RSAERSGVTVAAL
-431 GSIIALVGI
+431 GAIATLLGVL
-440 FLPWNSGAGHISAYA
+440 LPWNGGSGHISAYA

-461 LTNQSFNGL
+461 LTNQTFNGL

-478 GVIILLFVIALAA
+478 GILIVICTLALAG
-491 SLYASVFT
+491 SLYATVRS
-499 PGQKSRWLGP
+499 PGQRNRWLGP
-509 DGATIFSVAALVVAI
+509 DGATVFSVAALVTAV
-524 CAILADPPIAASEF
+524 CALLASPPSVASEF
-538 SRSSGVYVTLIGCI
+538 SRSYGVYVTLVGCI
-552 LMAASSVLWVWNAPM
+552 LMAAGSVLWVWNAPM

-579 GRLFGVAFSG
+579 GRLFGVCFAG

-607 SVIGPELQ
+607 SVIGPELR

-626 AAEASGDLALAGSL
+626 AAEAAGDLALAGSL

-660 GFNDEGAGLG
+660 GYSGEGAGLG
-670 WVALAIGLLTLLV
+670 WVALMIGALTLLV
-683 AVPASGLISTD
+683 AIPASGVMSGD
-694 ERFLYQWCSIVCGLG
+694 EDFLYRWCSIMCGLG
-709 LGLLVLGI
+709 LGLFLLGI
-717 AWVATIARVAETNLV
+717 AWVGTISRVAETNLV

-739 MMIAGVTSAASVR
+739 ILFAGVTNAASAR
-752 GTLSEFDRKQVYTE
+752 GTLAEFDRKQVYN
-766 ISS
+766 

>member
-1 MRPLY
+1 MNLY
-6 AATSEG
+6 AESSG
-12 HFVDRTIGK
+12 HFVDRAVGK
-21 LTDLE
+21 VTDLE
-26 KGTQVAN
+26 TGDTVAN
-33 AVATGIEYLVLA
+33 ALASAIEFVALIG
-45 AVFVVPILMLL
+45 VFAVPILILL
-56 GGLRSRKAVNI
+56 GSAKRRRVVNAVGGAAGLIAVI
-67 LGGVAATAGVVWYR
+67 WYR
-81 SIGDWDQRQNSI
+81 SIGDWDQRQNTV
-93 LDKWQIPVG
+93 LDRWQIPVG

-131 KIVVDDWLLGLSW
+131 GVVVDDWLLGLSW
-144 LTVCVAVLIAGWAFR
+144 MTVCIAALIAGWAFR
-159 GLKVGIGSFL
+159 GLQVGIGSFL

-196 ILCVMIGIPVGVAC
+196 ILCVIIGIPTGVAC
-210 GRMDGVWRVVRPIL
+210 GRMDGVWRIVRPVL

-364 QPDDADRGGL
+364 QPDDSDRAGL
-374 FSRISGAW
+374 LSRVAGAW
-382 KNTRTPELLLQK
+382 RNTRTPENLLPDSSEQGTSI
-394 AEEPAD
+394 APPEEEIEDAKF
-400 LGTDTNDGGLVAAM
+400 
-414 YEPLGN
+414 EPIGS
-420 RERTAVGGAAL
+420 RERFAMLGAGTGAL
-431 GSIIALVGI
+431 LAIIGM
-440 FLPWNSGAGHISAYA
+440 FLPWNSQTGHISAYGRFSDNDLA
-455 RYADES
+455 G
-461 LTNQSFNGL
+461 QSFNGL
-470 AASGGSWF
+470 SASGGSWF
-478 GVIILLFVIALAA
+478 GIVILLSVLAVGGALYSTARFA
-491 SLYASVFT
+491 
-499 PGQKSRWLGP
+499 GQRNRWLGP
-509 DGATIFSVAALVVAI
+509 DGATVYSLGAAVTAL
-524 CAILADPPIAASEF
+524 CAVFANAPDGAAAF
-538 SRSSGVYVTLIGCI
+538 QRSSGVYITFVGCL
-552 LMAASSVLWVWNAPM
+552 LMAAASVMWVWNAPM
-567 GARRPLASGIRW
+567 GARRPLSSGVNW
-579 GRLFGVAFSG
+579 GRMTGASFAL

-615 VQLDDIVMQAE
+615 QELDAIEDESKVAE
-626 AAEASGDLALAGSL
+626 DAGDLAKVGAL
-640 AAEFTALIAY
+640 AAEYTALISQ
-650 AQRTGDVIHD
+650 AQRTGDVIYD
-660 GFNDEGAGLG
+660 GYTDEGAGLG
-670 WVALAIGLLTLLV
+670 WIALILGLVALAVTI
-683 AVPASGLISTD
+683 PASGFLSQD
-694 ERFLYQWCSIVCGLG
+694 EIFLYKWCSLVCGLG
-709 LGLLVLGI
+709 LGLFLISV
-717 AWVATIARVAETNLV
+717 AWIGSISRVAETNLV
-732 SGVGALF
+732 AGVGALF
-739 MMIAGVTSAASVR
+739 LLFAGVTVAGSAR
-752 GTLSEFDRKQVYTE
+752 GTLSEFDRKQVYT
-766 ISS
+766 

>member
-1 MRPLY
+1 MRTLF
-6 AATSEG
+6 AASADG
-12 HFVDRTIGK
+12 HFVDRTVGK
-21 LTDLE
+21 LTDLDT
-26 KGTQVAN
+26 GDQVAD
-33 AVATGIEYLVLA
+33 AVATGVEYFALI
-45 AVFVVPILMLL
+45 AVFAIPLLMLL
-56 GGLRSRKAVNI
+56 GGLRSRKAATI
-67 LGGVAATAGVVWYR
+67 TGGVIATAGVLWYR

-102 DWVEQIT
+102 DWVEQVT

-131 KIVVDDWLLGLSW
+131 KIIVDEWLLGLSW
-144 LTVCVAVLIAGWAFR
+144 MTVCLAALFAGWAFR
-159 GLKVGIGSFL
+159 GLQVGVGSFL

-179 EYWKETART
+179 EYWKETSRT

-196 ILCVMIGIPVGVAC
+196 ILCVIIGIPVGVAC
-210 GRMDGVWRVVRPIL
+210 GRVDGVWRVVRPVL

-364 QPDDADRGGL
+364 QPDDSDGGGL
-374 FSRISGAW
+374 FRRISAAW
-382 KNTRTPELLLQK
+382 KNTKTPELLLPNSQDQDPPNK
-394 AEEPAD
+394 PQIDDEAD
-400 LGTDTNDGGLVAAM
+400 QEAQ
-414 YEPLGN
+414 YEPL
-420 RERTAVGGAAL
+420 RSAERSGVTVAAL
-431 GSIIALVGI
+431 GAIATLLGV
-440 FLPWNSGAGHISAYA
+440 FLPWNGGSGHISAYA

-461 LTNQSFNGL
+461 LTNQTFNGL

-478 GVIILLFVIALAA
+478 GILIVICTLALAG
-491 SLYASVFT
+491 SLYATVRS
-499 PGQKSRWLGP
+499 PGQRNRWLGP
-509 DGATIFSVAALVVAI
+509 DGATVFSVAALVTAV
-524 CAILADPPIAASEF
+524 CALLASPPSVASEF
-538 SRSSGVYVTLIGCI
+538 SRSYGVYVTLVGCI
-552 LMAASSVLWVWNAPM
+552 LMAAGSVLWVWNAPM

-579 GRLFGVAFSG
+579 GRLFGVSVAG

-607 SVIGPELQ
+607 SVIGPELR
-615 VQLDDIVMQAE
+615 VQLDDIVMQAD
-626 AAEASGDLALAGSL
+626 AAEAAGDLKLAGSL

-660 GFNDEGAGLG
+660 GYSGEGAGLG
-670 WVALAIGLLTLLV
+670 WVALMIGALTLLV
-683 AVPASGLISTD
+683 AIPASGVMSGD
-694 ERFLYQWCSIVCGLG
+694 ESFLYRWCSIMCGLG
-709 LGLLVLGI
+709 LGLFLLGI
-717 AWVATIARVAETNLV
+717 AWVGTISRVAETNLV

-739 MMIAGVTSAASVR
+739 ILFAGVTNAASVR
-752 GTLSEFDRKQVYTE
+752 GTLAEFDRKQVYN
-766 ISS
+766 

>member
-1 MRPLY
+1 MNLY
-6 AATSEG
+6 AESTG
-12 HFVDRTIGK
+12 HFVDRAVGK
-21 LTDLE
+21 VTDLE
-26 KGTQVAN
+26 TGDKVAD
-33 AVATGIEYLVLA
+33 AVASAVEFVALIGVFAIPILFLLGSARRRRIAA
-45 AVFVVPILMLL
+45 AVGGGAALL
-56 GGLRSRKAVNI
+56 GVL
-67 LGGVAATAGVVWYR
+67 WYR
-81 SIGDWDQRQNSI
+81 SIGDWDQRQNTV

-115 MKETLDVIKW
+115 MKETLAVIKW
-125 PFHTML
+125 PFQTML
-131 KIVVDDWLLGLSW
+131 EVVVDDWLLGLSW
-144 LTVCVAVLIAGWAFR
+144 MTVCLAALIAGWAFR
-159 GLKVGIGSFL
+159 GLQVGIGSFL

-196 ILCVMIGIPVGVAC
+196 ILCVIIGIPTGVAC
-210 GRMDGVWRVVRPIL
+210 GRMDGVWRVVRPLL

-335 RAIANQDIALAGS
+335 RSIANQDIALAGS

-364 QPDDADRGGL
+364 QPDDSDKAGL
-374 FSRISGAW
+374 FSRITAAW
-382 KNTRTPELLLQK
+382 KNTRTPEALL
-394 AEEPAD
+394 PAD
-400 LGTDTNDGGLVAAM
+400 TEKVSASSESDQTTEEAQ
-414 YEPLGN
+414 YEPVRNKERLAMLGASAG
-420 RERTAVGGAAL
+420 AVIAAIGL
-431 GSIIALVGI
+431 
-440 FLPWNSGAGHISAYA
+440 FLPWNSGTGHVSAYG
-455 RYADES
+455 RFADND
-461 LTNQSFNGL
+461 LAGQSFNGL

-478 GVIILLFVIALAA
+478 GIIILLCVLAVGGALYSTAWFA
-491 SLYASVFT
+491 
-499 PGQKSRWLGP
+499 GQRNRWLGP
-509 DGATIFSVAALVVAI
+509 DGATIFSVAGVVTALSA
-524 CAILADPPIAASEF
+524 ALANAPDSASGF
-538 SRSSGVYVTLIGCI
+538 QRSAGVYVALVGCLI
-552 LMAASSVLWVWNAPM
+552 MAAASVTWVWNAPM
-567 GARRPLASGIRW
+567 GARRPLSSGVNW
-579 GRLFGVAFSG
+579 GRMFGTSFAL
-589 LLIVIA
+589 LLIVMA

-615 VQLDDIVMQAE
+615 IELDAITEQSKIAE
-626 AAEASGDLALAGSL
+626 EAGDLAKVGSL
-640 AAEFTALIAY
+640 AAEFTALISY
-650 AQRTGDVIHD
+650 AQRTGDVIYD
-660 GFNDEGAGLG
+660 GYTDEGAGLG
-670 WVALAIGLLTLLV
+670 WLALFLGLLALLV
-683 AVPASGLISTD
+683 AIPASGFFSQEEL
-694 ERFLYQWCSIVCGLG
+694 FLYKWCSVVCGLG
-709 LGLLVLGI
+709 LGLLLISV
-717 AWVATIARVAETNLV
+717 AWIGSISRVAETNLV
-732 SGVGALF
+732 SGVGAVFLLF
-739 MMIAGVTSAASVR
+739 AGVTTAASAR
-752 GTLSEFDRKQVYTE
+752 GTLSEFDRKQVYT
-766 ISS
+766 

>member
-12 HFVDRTIGK
+12 HFVDRTVGK

-33 AVATGIEYLVLA
+33 AVATGIEYFVLA
-45 AVFVVPILMLL
+45 AVFVIPILMLL

-67 LGGVAATAGVVWYR
+67 LGGVAATAGVIWYR
-81 SIGDWDQRQNSI
+81 SIGDWDQRQNTI

-131 KIVVDDWLLGLSW
+131 KIVVDQWLLSLSW
-144 LTVCVAVLIAGWAFR
+144 LTVCIAVLIAGCAFR
-159 GLKVGIGSFL
+159 GLKVGVGSFL

-188 IGFIAVAV
+188 LGFIAVAV

-210 GRMDGVWRVVRPIL
+210 GRMDGVWRIVRPVL

-374 FSRISGAW
+374 FSRISSAW
-382 KNTRTPELLLQK
+382 KNTKTPELLLQK
-394 AEEPAD
+394 PEEPAD
-400 LGTDTNDGGLVAAM
+400 PGIDTDNGGLVAAR

-420 RERTAVGGAAL
+420 RERMAVGGAAL
-431 GSIIALVGI
+431 GSIIVLVGI

-478 GVIILLFVIALAA
+478 GVMILLFVVALAA

-509 DGATIFSVAALVVAI
+509 DGATIFSVAALVIAI
-524 CAILADPPIAASEF
+524 CSILADPPSAASEF

-552 LMAASSVLWVWNAPM
+552 LMAAASVLWVWNAPM
-567 GARRPLASGIRW
+567 AARRPLASGIRW

-626 AAEASGDLALAGSL
+626 EAEASGDLALAGSL

-660 GFNDEGAGLG
+660 GFEDEGAGLG
-670 WVALAIGLLTLLV
+670 WVALAIGLFTLLV
-683 AVPASGLISTD
+683 AVPASGLISRD
-694 ERFLYQWCSIVCGLG
+694 EKFLYQWCSIVCGLG
-709 LGLLVLGI
+709 LGVLVLGI
-717 AWVATIARVAETNLV
+717 AWVGTIARVAETNLV

-739 MMIAGVTSAASVR
+739 IIFAGVTSAGSVR
-752 GTLSEFDRKQVYTE
+752 GTLSEFDRKQVYE
-766 ISS
+766 DISS

>member
-1 MRPLY
+1 MNLY
-6 AATSEG
+6 AESTG
-12 HFVDRTIGK
+12 HFVDRAVGK
-21 LTDLE
+21 VTDLE
-26 KGTQVAN
+26 TGDKVAD
-33 AVATGIEYLVLA
+33 AVASAVEFVALIGVFAIPILFLLGSARRRRIAA
-45 AVFVVPILMLL
+45 AVGGGAALL
-56 GGLRSRKAVNI
+56 GVL
-67 LGGVAATAGVVWYR
+67 WYR
-81 SIGDWDQRQNSI
+81 SIGDWDQRQNTV

-115 MKETLDVIKW
+115 MKETLAVIKW
-125 PFHTML
+125 PFQTML
-131 KIVVDDWLLGLSW
+131 EVVVDDWLLGLSW
-144 LTVCVAVLIAGWAFR
+144 MTVCLAALIAGWAFR
-159 GLKVGIGSFL
+159 GLQVGIGSFL

-196 ILCVMIGIPVGVAC
+196 ILCVIIGIPTGVAC
-210 GRMDGVWRVVRPIL
+210 GRMDGVWRVVRPLL

-335 RAIANQDIALAGS
+335 RSIANQDIALAGS

-364 QPDDADRGGL
+364 QPDDSDKAGL
-374 FSRISGAW
+374 FSRITAAW
-382 KNTRTPELLLQK
+382 KNTRTPEALLPSDTETVSASSESDQ
-394 AEEPAD
+394 ATEEAQ
-400 LGTDTNDGGLVAAM
+400 
-414 YEPLGN
+414 YEPVRNKERLAMLGASAG
-420 RERTAVGGAAL
+420 AVIAAIGL
-431 GSIIALVGI
+431 
-440 FLPWNSGAGHISAYA
+440 FLPWNSGTGHVSAYG
-455 RYADES
+455 RFADND
-461 LTNQSFNGL
+461 LAGQSFNGL

-478 GVIILLFVIALAA
+478 GIIILLCVLAVGGALYSTAWFA
-491 SLYASVFT
+491 
-499 PGQKSRWLGP
+499 GQRNRWLGP
-509 DGATIFSVAALVVAI
+509 DGATIFSVAGVVTALSAT
-524 CAILADPPIAASEF
+524 LANAPDSASGF
-538 SRSSGVYVTLIGCI
+538 QRSSGVYVALVGCLI
-552 LMAASSVLWVWNAPM
+552 MAAASVTWVWNAPM
-567 GARRPLASGIRW
+567 GARRPLSSGVNW
-579 GRLFGVAFSG
+579 GRMFGASFAL
-589 LLIVIA
+589 LLIVMA

-615 VQLDDIVMQAE
+615 IELDAITEQSKIAE
-626 AAEASGDLALAGSL
+626 EAGDLAKVGSL
-640 AAEFTALIAY
+640 AAEFTALISY
-650 AQRTGDVIHD
+650 AQRTGDVIYD
-660 GFNDEGAGLG
+660 GYTDEGAGLG
-670 WVALAIGLLTLLV
+670 WLALFLGLLALLV
-683 AVPASGLISTD
+683 AIPASGFFSQEEL
-694 ERFLYQWCSIVCGLG
+694 FLYKWCSVVCGLG
-709 LGLLVLGI
+709 LGLLLISV
-717 AWVATIARVAETNLV
+717 AWIGSISRVAETNLV
-732 SGVGALF
+732 SGVGAVFLLF
-739 MMIAGVTSAASVR
+739 AGVTTAASAR
-752 GTLSEFDRKQVYTE
+752 GTLSEFDRKQVYT
-766 ISS
+766 

>member
-1 MRPLY
+1 MRTLF
-6 AATSEG
+6 AASADG
-12 HFVDRTIGK
+12 HFVDRTVGK
-21 LTDLE
+21 LTDLDT
-26 KGTQVAN
+26 GDQVAD
-33 AVATGIEYLVLA
+33 AVATGVEYFALI
-45 AVFVVPILMLL
+45 AVFAIPILMLL
-56 GGLRSRKAVNI
+56 GGLRSRKAASI
-67 LGGVAATAGVVWYR
+67 TGGVIATAGVLWYR

-102 DWVEQIT
+102 DWVEQVT

-131 KIVVDDWLLGLSW
+131 KIIVDEWLLGLSW
-144 LTVCVAVLIAGWAFR
+144 MTVCLAALFAGWAFR
-159 GLKVGIGSFL
+159 GLQVGVGSFL

-179 EYWKETART
+179 EYWKETSRT

-196 ILCVMIGIPVGVAC
+196 ILCVIIGIPVGVAC
-210 GRMDGVWRVVRPIL
+210 GRVDGVWRVVRPVL

-364 QPDDADRGGL
+364 QPDDSDGGGL
-374 FSRISGAW
+374 FRRISAAW
-382 KNTRTPELLLQK
+382 KNTKTPELLLPNSQDQDPPNK
-394 AEEPAD
+394 PQIDDEAD
-400 LGTDTNDGGLVAAM
+400 QEAL
-414 YEPLGN
+414 YEPL
-420 RERTAVGGAAL
+420 RSAERSGVTVAAL
-431 GSIIALVGI
+431 GAIATLLGV
-440 FLPWNSGAGHISAYA
+440 FLPWNGGSGHISAYA

-461 LTNQSFNGL
+461 LTNQTFNGL

-478 GVIILLFVIALAA
+478 GILIVICTLALAG
-491 SLYASVFT
+491 SLYATVRS
-499 PGQKSRWLGP
+499 PGQRNRWLGP
-509 DGATIFSVAALVVAI
+509 DGATVFSVAALVTAV
-524 CAILADPPIAASEF
+524 CALLASPPSVASEF
-538 SRSSGVYVTLIGCI
+538 SRSYGVYVTLVGCI
-552 LMAASSVLWVWNAPM
+552 LMAAGSVLWVWNAPM

-579 GRLFGVAFSG
+579 GRLFGVCFAG

-607 SVIGPELQ
+607 SVIGPELR

-626 AAEASGDLALAGSL
+626 AAEAAGDLALAGSL

-660 GFNDEGAGLG
+660 GYSGEGAGLG
-670 WVALAIGLLTLLV
+670 WAALMIGALTLLV
-683 AVPASGLISTD
+683 AIPASGVMSGD
-694 ERFLYQWCSIVCGLG
+694 EDFLYRWCSIMCGLG
-709 LGLLVLGI
+709 LGLFLLGI
-717 AWVATIARVAETNLV
+717 AWVGTISRVAETNLV

-739 MMIAGVTSAASVR
+739 ILFAGVTNAASAR
-752 GTLSEFDRKQVYTE
+752 GTLAEFDRKQVYN
-766 ISS
+766 

>member
-1 MRPLY
+1 MNLY
-6 AATSEG
+6 AESTG
-12 HFVDRTIGK
+12 HFVDRAVGK
-21 LTDLE
+21 VTDLE
-26 KGTQVAN
+26 TGDKVAD
-33 AVATGIEYLVLA
+33 AVASAVEFVALIGVFAIPILFLLGSARRRRIAA
-45 AVFVVPILMLL
+45 AVGGGAALL
-56 GGLRSRKAVNI
+56 GVL
-67 LGGVAATAGVVWYR
+67 WYR
-81 SIGDWDQRQNSI
+81 SIGDWDQRQNTV

-115 MKETLDVIKW
+115 MKETLAVIKW
-125 PFHTML
+125 PFQTML
-131 KIVVDDWLLGLSW
+131 EVVVDDWLLGLSW
-144 LTVCVAVLIAGWAFR
+144 MTVCLAALIAGWAFR
-159 GLKVGIGSFL
+159 GLQVGIGSFL

-196 ILCVMIGIPVGVAC
+196 ILCVIIGIPTGVAC
-210 GRMDGVWRVVRPIL
+210 GRMDGVWRVVRPLL

-335 RAIANQDIALAGS
+335 RSIANQDIALAGS

-364 QPDDADRGGL
+364 QPDDSDKAGL
-374 FSRISGAW
+374 FSRITAAW
-382 KNTRTPELLLQK
+382 KNTRTPEALL
-394 AEEPAD
+394 PAD
-400 LGTDTNDGGLVAAM
+400 TEKVSASSESDQTTEEAQ
-414 YEPLGN
+414 YEPVRNKERLAMLGASAG
-420 RERTAVGGAAL
+420 AVIAAIGL
-431 GSIIALVGI
+431 
-440 FLPWNSGAGHISAYA
+440 FLPWNSETGHVSAYG
-455 RYADES
+455 RFADND
-461 LTNQSFNGL
+461 LAGQSFNGL

-478 GVIILLFVIALAA
+478 GIIILLCVLAVGGALYSTAWFA
-491 SLYASVFT
+491 
-499 PGQKSRWLGP
+499 GQRNRWLGP
-509 DGATIFSVAALVVAI
+509 DGATIFSVAAVVTALS
-524 CAILADPPIAASEF
+524 AALANAPDSASGF
-538 SRSSGVYVTLIGCI
+538 QRSAGVYVALVGCLI
-552 LMAASSVLWVWNAPM
+552 MAAASVTWVWNAPM
-567 GARRPLASGIRW
+567 GARRPLSSGVNW
-579 GRLFGVAFSG
+579 GRMFGASFAL
-589 LLIVIA
+589 LLIVMA

-615 VQLDDIVMQAE
+615 IELDAITEQSKIAE
-626 AAEASGDLALAGSL
+626 EAGDLAKVGSL
-640 AAEFTALIAY
+640 AAEFTALISY
-650 AQRTGDVIHD
+650 AQRTGDVIYD
-660 GFNDEGAGLG
+660 GYTDEGAGLG
-670 WVALAIGLLTLLV
+670 WLALFLGLLALLV
-683 AVPASGLISTD
+683 AIPASGFFSQEEL
-694 ERFLYQWCSIVCGLG
+694 FLYKWCSVVCGLG
-709 LGLLVLGI
+709 LGLLLISVAWI
-717 AWVATIARVAETNLV
+717 ASISRVAETNLV
-732 SGVGALF
+732 SGVGAVFLLF
-739 MMIAGVTSAASVR
+739 AGVTTAASAR
-752 GTLSEFDRKQVYTE
+752 GTLSEFDRKQVYT
-766 ISS
+766 

>member
-1 MRPLY
+1 VKPLY

-12 HFVDRTIGK
+12 HFVDRTVGK

-26 KGTQVAN
+26 KGTQVAD
-33 AVATGIEYLVLA
+33 AVANGIEYLVLA
-45 AVFVVPILMLL
+45 AVFVIPILMLL
-56 GGLRSRKAVNI
+56 GGLRSRKAASI

-81 SIGDWDQRQNSI
+81 SVGDWDQRQNTI

-131 KIVVDDWLLGLSW
+131 KIVVDEWLLGLSW
-144 LTVCVAVLIAGWAFR
+144 LTVCLAVLIAGWAFR

-188 IGFIAVAV
+188 LGFIAVAV

-210 GRMDGVWRVVRPIL
+210 GRVDGVWRIVRPIL

-374 FSRISGAW
+374 FSRISNAW
-382 KNTRTPELLLQK
+382 KNTKTPELLLQK
-394 AEEPAD
+394 AEEP
-400 LGTDTNDGGLVAAM
+400 TDPGIDIDDGELVAAM

-478 GVIILLFVIALAA
+478 GVMILLFVIALAA

-509 DGATIFSVAALVVAI
+509 DGATIFSVAALVTAI
-524 CAILADPPIAASEF
+524 CAILADPPSVASEF
-538 SRSSGVYVTLIGCI
+538 SRSSGVYVTLIGSI
-552 LMAASSVLWVWNAPM
+552 LMAAASVLWVWNAPM
-567 GARRPLASGIRW
+567 AARRPLASGIRW

-626 AAEASGDLALAGSL
+626 AAEAAGDLALAGSL

-650 AQRTGDVIHD
+650 AQRTGDVIND
-660 GFNDEGAGLG
+660 GFEDEGAGLG
-670 WVALAIGLLTLLV
+670 WVALAVGLFTLLV
-683 AVPASGLISTD
+683 AVPASGLISRD
-694 ERFLYQWCSIVCGLG
+694 EKFLYQWCSIVCGLG
-709 LGLLVLGI
+709 LGVLVLGI
-717 AWVATIARVAETNLV
+717 AWVGTIARVAETNLV

-739 MMIAGVTSAASVR
+739 IIFAGVTSAGSVR
-752 GTLSEFDRKQVYTE
+752 GTLSEFDRKQVYE
-766 ISS
+766 DVSS